1 MFVACRPYGI
11 ESTSMTRSGDV
22 PSGSQAESDEE
33 ILAGALALMTAHAQA
48 AEQDKRLLARSI
60 SVQVLRLA
68 SGKTLSAQFK
78 VALAVLAAH
87 WAVLADDAPPQ
98 HLPDGDRQLWHPAP
112 GSVH

>member
-1 MFVACRPYGI
+1 MIR
-11 ESTSMTRSGDV
+11 TGDT
-22 PSGSQAESDEE
+22 PSGLQADSDEE

-48 AEQDKRLLARSI
+48 SEQDKRSLAQSI

-87 WAVLADDAPPQ
+87 WALLADDPSVQ

-112 GSVH
+112 GSVQ